1 MRLAAIGAAASAWLV
16 PALALACPVC
26 FDANEA
32 NRDAYVGTTVLLS
45 LLPLAFVG
53 AVVLVLRARARALE
67 KAHETSPLGVAPAG
81 EFSICNVPD
90 DAR

>member
-1 MRLAAIGAAASAWLV
+1 MRAALAALAAWGV
-16 PALALACPVC
+16 PSLALACPVC

-53 AVVLVLRARARALE
+53 AVVLVLRARARAR
-67 KAHETSPLGVAPAG
+67 ANPHETSPIDRPPEG